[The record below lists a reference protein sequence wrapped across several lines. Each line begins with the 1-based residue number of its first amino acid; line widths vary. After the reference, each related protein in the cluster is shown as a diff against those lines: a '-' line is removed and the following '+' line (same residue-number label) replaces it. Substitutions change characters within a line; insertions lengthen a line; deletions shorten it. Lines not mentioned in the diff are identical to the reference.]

1 MCHKLCYGQTMS
13 LIRLRSFVEVYR
25 QRSISS
31 AARSLN
37 LTQPAVSQ
45 HIAGLEMAIGRPLF
59 ERQLRGVIPTR
70 AADELAA
77 DIGDKLDSAEAALSS
92 ARARSMEMTGALQ
105 IIGHGDFLAEVVCA
119 HVVPLLEAGIRVRFQ
134 TGGADLINQ
143 MVIEGHCDLGIS
155 AFPTS
160 DKRLHCERI
169 RSERL
174 LAVAAPTI
182 IGHITASV
190 SLADALSR
198 EPLLA
203 YNHEIPLIDSWA
215 AKNKLDLGQI
225 TPAFIGQ
232 DLRTLR
238 SLLCRGFGWSVLP
251 EYLCQE
257 QIERGELQEL
267 PGATV
272 SDSLS
277 YYLLWTPSALRQAR
291 VAHARQTLLWQLKAE
306 DAGSAQRIIGAS

>member
-1 MCHKLCYGQTMS
+1 MS
-13 LIRLRSFVEVYR
+13 LVRLRTFVEVYR
-25 QRSISS
+25 QRSISA

-45 HIAGLEMAIGRPLF
+45 HIAGLEVAIGRPLF
-59 ERQLRGVIPTR
+59 ERRVRGVEPTL

-77 DIGDKLDSAEAALSS
+77 DIGDKLDAAEAALSS
-92 ARARSMEMTGALQ
+92 ARARSVEMAGALR
-105 IIGHGDFLAEVVCA
+105 IIGHADFVAEVISA
-119 HVVPLLEAGIRVRFQ
+119 HVVPLLETGIRVRLQ
-134 TGGADLINQ
+134 TGNNDLINE

-155 AFPTS
+155 AFPTT

-169 RSERL
+169 RSVRL
-174 LAVAAPTI
+174 LAVAAPAVVERI
-182 IGHITASV
+182 ARNAS
-190 SLADALSR
+190 LEQALIQ

-215 AKNKLDLGQI
+215 AKNRLNLGQI
-225 TPAFIGQ
+225 VPALIGQ

-257 QIERGELQEL
+257 QIKRGELQEL
-267 PGATV
+267 PA
-272 SDSLS
+272 SSMADALH

-291 VAHARQTLLWQLKAE
+291 VAHARQTLLWQLSKA
-306 DAGSAQRIIGAS
+306 